1 MPSAESEPHSRT
13 MDPTEPVKSSD
24 DMAAVPTLKGG
35 EAPTVPT
42 GIARWVKTECGRA
55 KYQELASRRGP
66 WAGLRRWW
74 FVLIAALRD
83 WRLPPAALP

>member
-1 MPSAESEPHSRT
+1 MPSAESEPLQT
-13 MDPTEPVKSSD
+13 ITIAPKGLPPLGEDGLPEVP
-24 DMAAVPTLKGG
+24 AA
-35 EAPTVPT
+35 
-42 GIARWVKTECGRA
+42 IARWVKTECGRA